1 MAKETINV
9 IDIRSDKVI
18 CLVAQEIQLLDKGKL
33 TQLIGVGVSRLPV
46 TCQKPLALDDISLK
60 QHISEA
66 VKAAENETSTTID
79 KVTISISDNMQ
90 SQHLT
95 HEVKCIDAKITSD
108 DIKSFFSSKEFSDLY
123 TSNNEPL
130 HSFPI
135 SYQIDNNK
143 IVSDPIGLSSEILR
157 TTWHVVSVSKDFLKK
172 IHNIFSELDI
182 NVHQAVS
189 SFYASSLAAL
199 RESESDLGSICID
212 IQKNQTYLSYTFD
225 NQLIGFDSVKI
236 GTFHFANDISQI
248 KSISIDESEI
258 YRKRYDT
265 HNIDKKRNT
274 ADEQIYQI
282 YLSRAEEL
290 AEVIFSLI
298 QKSRF
303 RDLTDNNIILTGYGS
318 KSQIFNKIF
327 SLKLNN
333 SNFRVGATLK
343 LNGPKT
349 YIDNP
354 SFTSSCGLLI
364 YVVNH
369 DLEGSNH
376 EKNTKKRTIIST
388 IYNFFR
394 SL

>member
-9 IDIRSDKVI
+9 IDIRSDKII

-108 DIKSFFSSKEFSDLY
+108 DIKCFFSSKEFSDLY

-248 KSISIDESEI
+248 KSLSID
-258 YRKRYDT
+258 
-265 HNIDKKRNT
+265 
-274 ADEQIYQI
+274 
-282 YLSRAEEL
+282 
-290 AEVIFSLI
+290 
-298 QKSRF
+298 
-303 RDLTDNNIILTGYGS
+303 
-318 KSQIFNKIF
+318 
-327 SLKLNN
+327 
-333 SNFRVGATLK
+333 
-343 LNGPKT
+343 
-349 YIDNP
+349 
-354 SFTSSCGLLI
+354 
-364 YVVNH
+364 
-369 DLEGSNH
+369 
-376 EKNTKKRTIIST
+376 
-388 IYNFFR
+388 
-394 SL
+394 

>member
-33 TQLIGVGVSRLPV
+33 TQLIGVGVSRFPV
-46 TCQKPLALDDISLK
+46 TCQKPLAIENISLK

-66 VKAAENETSTTID
+66 VKAAEDEASATID
-79 KVTISISDNMQ
+79 NVTISVSENMV
-90 SQHLT
+90 SQYLT
-95 HEVKCIDAKITSD
+95 YETNCLEDKITSD

-135 SYQIDNNK
+135 SYKVDSNK
-143 IVSDPIGLSSEILR
+143 TVSDPVGLLSETLT
-157 TTWHVVSVSKDFLKK
+157 TTWHIVSVSKDFLRK

-182 NVHQAVS
+182 NVYQTVS

-199 RESESDLGSICID
+199 KENESDLGSICID
-212 IQKNQTYLSYTFD
+212 IQKNQTCLSYTFD
-225 NQLIGFDSVKI
+225 NQLIGFDTVKI

-248 KSISIDESEI
+248 KSISIEDAEL
-258 YRKRYDT
+258 YRKKYDA
-265 HNIDKKRNT
+265 HNFDKKRNLE
-274 ADEQIYQI
+274 DEQIYQI

-298 QKSRF
+298 QRSRF
-303 RDLTDNNIILTGYGS
+303 RDLTENNIILTGYGS
-318 KSQIFNKIF
+318 KSQIFNKVF
-327 SLKLNN
+327 NLKLRN

-369 DLEGSNH
+369 DLEGSKKEN
-376 EKNTKKRTIIST
+376 NIKKRSIISA
-388 IYNFFR
+388 IYRFFR

>member
-1 MAKETINV
+1 MYKRQI
-9 IDIRSDKVI
+9 
-18 CLVAQEIQLLDKGKL
+18 
-33 TQLIGVGVSRLPV
+33 
-46 TCQKPLALDDISLK
+46 
-60 QHISEA
+60 
-66 VKAAENETSTTID
+66 
-79 KVTISISDNMQ
+79 
-90 SQHLT
+90 
-95 HEVKCIDAKITSD
+95 
-108 DIKSFFSSKEFSDLY
+108 
-123 TSNNEPL
+123 NNEPL

-258 YRKRYDT
+258 YRKKYDT

-274 ADEQIYQI
+274 ADEQIY
-282 YLSRAEEL
+282 L
-290 AEVIFSLI
+290 SLI
-298 QKSRF
+298 H
-303 RDLTDNNIILTGYGS
+303 I
-318 KSQIFNKIF
+318 
-327 SLKLNN
+327 
-333 SNFRVGATLK
+333 
-343 LNGPKT
+343 
-349 YIDNP
+349 
-354 SFTSSCGLLI
+354 
-364 YVVNH
+364 
-369 DLEGSNH
+369 
-376 EKNTKKRTIIST
+376 
-388 IYNFFR
+388 
-394 SL
+394 

>member
-1 MAKETINV
+1 MI
-9 IDIRSDKVI
+9 
-18 CLVAQEIQLLDKGKL
+18 
-33 TQLIGVGVSRLPV
+33 
-46 TCQKPLALDDISLK
+46 
-60 QHISEA
+60 
-66 VKAAENETSTTID
+66 
-79 KVTISISDNMQ
+79 
-90 SQHLT
+90 
-95 HEVKCIDAKITSD
+95 KI
-108 DIKSFFSSKEFSDLY
+108 
-123 TSNNEPL
+123 
-130 HSFPI
+130 
-135 SYQIDNNK
+135 
-143 IVSDPIGLSSEILR
+143 
-157 TTWHVVSVSKDFLKK
+157 KDFLKK

-258 YRKRYDT
+258 YRKKYDT

-303 RDLTDNNIILTGYGS
+303 KDLTDNNIILTGYGS

-376 EKNTKKRTIIST
+376 EENGKKRTIIST

>member
-258 YRKRYDT
+258 YRKKYDT

-303 RDLTDNNIILTGYGS
+303 KDLTDNNIILTGYGS

-343 LNGPKT
+343 LVDVNDLSQALSAT
-349 YIDNP
+349 Y
-354 SFTSSCGLLI
+354 
-364 YVVNH
+364 
-369 DLEGSNH
+369 
-376 EKNTKKRTIIST
+376 
-388 IYNFFR
+388 
-394 SL
+394 